1 MLVCCQTVHYWWRGI
16 SALLLNF
23 ADVLNMY
30 IIDFCWC
37 SLRLCLC
44 MWVIL
49 CRSCWRTLISVLY
62 HYYFA
67 LLCAYFWHLESSNKL
82 IAHMW
87 ILLIAISWRFT
98 RVCISEFDILL
109 DFVFLPIGLLAIFCT
124 DQSWWNWFPRDSCNV
139 IMDQEH

>member
-1 MLVCCQTVHYWWRGI
+1 MCCQTVYYWWRGI

-44 MWVIL
+44 MWVIR
-49 CRSCWRTLISVLY
+49 CRSCWRTLILVLY
-62 HYYFA
+62 HYYCA
-67 LLCAYFWHLESSNKL
+67 LLCANLESSNKL

-87 ILLIAISWRFT
+87 ILLIATLWKFT
-98 RVCISEFDILL
+98 HVCISEFDTFCFLIS
-109 DFVFLPIGLLAIFCT
+109 VFLPFWLLAIFYT
-124 DQSWWNWFPRDSCNV
+124 DQSWWNWFPRISCNV
-139 IMDQEH
+139 IMDQKH